1 MYSKSE
7 YTRCKLPRLVI
18 DESCLEE
25 REKDIKRLEEG
36 CQKTEEDR
44 SRAEEMINETG
55 FQKRGR
61 IDTNKEPYQG
71 RLKRRKYGLMSE
83 TWGAKRTEE
92 ERQARES
99 KTSFLMERREQT
111 ATVKT
116 LLQPK
121 LKVMTDAE
129 WVAREIMNVMVER
142 AWLTLLQH
150 QAEDSQMWSVMDELD
165 KKQVE
170 EDKAKM
176 KSNEGSTREMSG
188 KITDWVEITPR
199 IVMRL
204 AEWMKVEDQLDQWER
219 DTAGVGEV
227 WENLEKQLETN
238 SLQLHNKPFLCPY
251 RRQSSSTSMEKP
263 TSKPKRME
271 EQESNI
277 QFRSGYLEDNVNFC
291 QVAVPGVLPA
301 QRKVEEDDLPL
312 SEVDREAFE
321 DPPAGELLGQSTMT
335 LDKTKNDTK
344 TETDTMTNLEMTTS
358 NMGPGKQIKAKVPK
372 LGLSKGSRV
381 VRKSRYRKPA
391 AGERKKNLE
400 KMRKKTGQQQDG

>member
-1 MYSKSE
+1 M
-7 YTRCKLPRLVI
+7 I

-36 CQKTEEDR
+36 CQKTEEER

-61 IDTNKEPYQG
+61 MDTNKEPYQ
-71 RLKRRKYGLMSE
+71 RRVKRRKYGLMSE

-99 KTSFLMERREQT
+99 KTSFLMEKREQT

-121 LKVMTDAE
+121 LRVMTDTE
-129 WVAREIMNVMVER
+129 WLAREMMNVMVER

-150 QAEDSQMWSVMDELD
+150 QAEDSQMWRVMDELD
-165 KKQVE
+165 RKQVE
-170 EDKAKM
+170 EDKAMK

-199 IVMRL
+199 VVMRL
-204 AEWMKVEDQLDQWER
+204 AQWMKVEEQLDRWER
-219 DTAGVGEV
+219 DTVGVGEV

-321 DPPAGELLGQSTMT
+321 DPLAGEQLGQSTMT
-335 LDKTKNDTK
+335 LDKTKNDTNMK
-344 TETDTMTNLEMTTS
+344 TETDLEMTTS
-358 NMGPGKQIKAKVPK
+358 YMGLTGKQIKATVPK

-381 VRKSRYRKPA
+381 VKKSRNRKPA
-391 AGERKKNLE
+391 AQTCKILQACKRCLRTFLWIIVDIFMRDRK
-400 KMRKKTGQQQDG
+400 